1 MGFITF
7 FVPHYHKIPRNL
19 SVHSFSLANLF
30 LSNSE
35 KCLEILKHKLAE
47 FDLENFICSTTDGAS
62 VMKKFGRLSEIE
74 HQLCMFHGI
83 HLSVTDVLY
92 CKEKNLS
99 MNEILNSSGE
109 DDNTNQNGFVDDG
122 DEDDDGSLLLDD
134 ENYLE
139 EMPLSGNIRVTI
151 QKIRKIVKLFRNSPT
166 KNDVLQNNVNL
177 QFSREKVLLLD
188 SKTR

>member
-1 MGFITF
+1 MGFINF

-99 MNEILNSSGE
+99 MNEILNSSGLE
-109 DDNTNQNGFVDDG
+109 NQNDEIDAD

-139 EMPLSGNIRVTI
+139 EMPLSGNIRVII
-151 QKIRKIVKLFRNSPT
+151 QKIRNLVKLFRNSPT

-188 SKTR
+188 SKIR